1 MTGAKEKTFSQGGVV
16 KPRPLRPQS
25 KLISPRATG
34 SSLSS
39 FSKEVGGRGDCCSCE
54 EDCSCFPWAHYH
66 EFYAVSFSPPVRVA
80 NPIVRDNRFLFGTA
94 DHLDSF
100 GAFRLDRQD
109 ILPYNPET
117 CFVWMR
123 KLG

>member
-1 MTGAKEKTFSQGGVV
+1 M
-16 KPRPLRPQS
+16 
-25 KLISPRATG
+25 
-34 SSLSS
+34 
-39 FSKEVGGRGDCCSCE
+39 
-54 EDCSCFPWAHYH
+54 
-66 EFYAVSFSPPVRVA
+66 SFSPPVRVA

-117 CFVWMR
+117 CSSGGEAEIDYTIMFA
-123 KLG
+123 